1 MKKKI
6 KRQKF
11 PIVDRS
17 LQYKFLAMI
26 IVYGVITEIFLAG
39 FLFVPDFIALHN
51 EDLSLEIRGAAAD
64 RVLTLHTRVWPAVL
78 ALICILGVHSFR
90 VFLRLVGPLFR
101 FRWAFE
107 KLSRGELNFRVKLRA
122 KDYLTQDAEI
132 INEMIDVLDKR
143 LGKIQTVSQDAIKS
157 VRALEQSVSKI
168 SGPKDNFQKL
178 LKSHRKHLEELANQS
193 RYFQLSSGEK
203 EEQASSS

>member
-1 MKKKI
+1 MKKKF

-11 PIVDRS
+11 PIIDRS

-26 IVYGVITEIFLAG
+26 LVYGVITEIFLAG
-39 FLFVPDFIALHN
+39 FLFLPDFIALHD

-78 ALICILGVHSFR
+78 SLICLLGIHSFR

-107 KLSRGELNFRVKLRA
+107 KLGKGELNFRVRLRK

-132 INEMIDVLDKR
+132 INGMIDAFDEK
-143 LGKIQTVSQDAIKS
+143 LGKVQLSSQDAVKS
-157 VRALEQSVSKI
+157 ILALEQSVKKL
-168 SGPKDNFQKL
+168 SGPNDNVQKL
-178 LKSHRKHLEELANQS
+178 LKTHRKHLEDLVNQS
-193 RYFQLSSGEK
+193 GYFQLSSGEK